1 MCLIDQAQASKSVFV
16 YFDTINSLPRENIP
30 EYTFHFATL
39 NLKPIPMACPLCE
52 GNTKFFFEDE
62 RRPYRLCEKCA
73 LIFVP
78 AKFHP
83 TREEE
88 KAQYDLH
95 ENNPNDHDYRKFLSR
110 LADPLLKKLPPN
122 SAGLDFGCGPGPAL
136 SMILKEAGH
145 QVALHD
151 PFYHPNPTALK
162 ATYDFIT
169 ATEVLEH
176 LHHPQRDLEA
186 IWNCLRQSGW
196 LGLMTKRAADR
207 EAFAKWHYKQ
217 DPTHVCFWSDTSF
230 QWLADHWNARLE
242 LIEPDVALFQ
252 K

>member
-1 MCLIDQAQASKSVFV
+1 
-16 YFDTINSLPRENIP
+16 
-30 EYTFHFATL
+30 
-39 NLKPIPMACPLCE
+39 MACPLCE

-62 RRPYRLCEKCA
+62 RRPYRQCKKCT
-73 LIFVP
+73 LICVP
-78 AKFHP
+78 AEFHP

-88 KAQYDLH
+88 KTQYDLH
-95 ENNPNDHDYRKFLSR
+95 ENNPNDHGYLKFLSR
-110 LADPLLKKLPPN
+110 LTDPLLKKLPPN

-196 LGLMTKRAADR
+196 LGLMTKRARDR

>member
-1 MCLIDQAQASKSVFV
+1 
-16 YFDTINSLPRENIP
+16 
-30 EYTFHFATL
+30 
-39 NLKPIPMACPLCE
+39 MACPLCE

-95 ENNPNDHDYRKFLSR
+95 ENNPSDHDYRKFLSR

-145 QVALHD
+145 QVASHD

-196 LGLMTKRAADR
+196 LGLMTKRATDR
-207 EAFAKWHYKQ
+207 KAFAKWHYKQ

>member
-1 MCLIDQAQASKSVFV
+1 
-16 YFDTINSLPRENIP
+16 
-30 EYTFHFATL
+30 
-39 NLKPIPMACPLCE
+39 MACPLCK

-62 RRPYRLCEKCA
+62 RRPYRQCEKCA

-78 AKFHP
+78 AKFHL

-88 KAQYDLH
+88 KTQYDLH
-95 ENNPNDHDYRKFLSR
+95 ENDPNDHGYRKFLSR
-110 LADPLLKKLPPN
+110 LAVPLLKKLPPN
-122 SAGLDFGCGPGPAL
+122 SVGLDFGCGPGPAL

-151 PFYHPNPTALK
+151 PFYHPNPTALQ

-176 LHHPQRDLEA
+176 LHHPQRDLKA

-196 LGLMTKRAADR
+196 LGLMTKRARDR
-207 EAFAKWHYKQ
+207 EAFAQWHYKQ
-217 DPTHVCFWSDTSF
+217 DPTHVCFWSDASF
-230 QWLADHWNARLE
+230 RWLADHWNARLE
-242 LIEPDVALFQ
+242 LMEPDVALFQ

>member
-1 MCLIDQAQASKSVFV
+1 
-16 YFDTINSLPRENIP
+16 
-30 EYTFHFATL
+30 
-39 NLKPIPMACPLCE
+39 MACPLCK
-52 GNTKFFFEDE
+52 GNAELFFEDE
-62 RRPYRLCEKCA
+62 RRPYRQCEKCA

-88 KAQYDLH
+88 KTQYDLH
-95 ENNPNDHDYRKFLSR
+95 ENNPNDHAYRKFLSR
-110 LADPLLKKLPPN
+110 LADPLLKKLSPN

-196 LGLMTKRAADR
+196 LGLMTKRARDR

>member
-1 MCLIDQAQASKSVFV
+1 
-16 YFDTINSLPRENIP
+16 
-30 EYTFHFATL
+30 
-39 NLKPIPMACPLCE
+39 MACPLCK
-52 GNTKFFFEDE
+52 GNAELFFEDE
-62 RRPYRLCEKCA
+62 RRPYRQCEKCA

-88 KAQYDLH
+88 KTQYDLH
-95 ENNPNDHDYRKFLSR
+95 ENNPNDHAYRKFLSR
-110 LADPLLKKLPPN
+110 LADPLLKKLSPN

-196 LGLMTKRAADR
+196 LGLMTKRARDR

-242 LIEPDVALFQ
+242 LIEPDVALFR